1 MPCLAFTSTRNAS
14 ALSIRSLTG
23 YAVFLFAFALLHLQ
37 ARGDQAISADSF
49 VDTAGVNVHLGFWGT
64 PYRTNFPAVLS
75 ALQGLG
81 VRHVRDGLYNY
92 GTDAGAYY
100 YQQHDSLAAVG
111 ISTTYMA
118 PIYTPTSLLL
128 AYPGLVNDFEGYEG
142 PNEYDVSGDPDW
154 AANLTYYQTLL
165 YQTVRSNPTTAM
177 YPVLGPS
184 LVNSTSW
191 LQVPSLATYMD
202 YGNLHNY
209 YAGYNPGSATI
220 YGIPAAVQNLQ
231 AGWGSVPI
239 ITTETGYTYQGFMDI
254 PDDIGGTYMPRV
266 FLEQYLNGILRTYDY
281 ELVDV
286 QSDHTQYGLLTADL
300 TPRPAYTAM
309 ANLLNLLS
317 DPGPAFTLSSLAFT
331 LDGDTTN
338 VNHLLMQKRD
348 GSFWLALWIES
359 QDYDQVNQLY
369 LSVPNQAI
377 TLSVPAFTSAPTVYQ
392 FDSSGN
398 ITASS
403 LTDGSSFPLSV
414 SPNVMIV
421 QIIPPANSLSPTVPQ
436 PEAVQPLSRRRSD

>member
-1 MPCLAFTSTRNAS
+1 L
-14 ALSIRSLTG
+14 
-23 YAVFLFAFALLHLQ
+23 
-37 ARGDQAISADSF
+37 
-49 VDTAGVNVHLGFWGT
+49 
-64 PYRTNFPAVLS
+64 
-75 ALQGLG
+75 
-81 VRHVRDGLYNY
+81 
-92 GTDAGAYY
+92 
-100 YQQHDSLAAVG
+100 
-111 ISTTYMA
+111 
-118 PIYTPTSLLL
+118 
-128 AYPGLVNDFEGYEG
+128 
-142 PNEYDVSGDPDW
+142 DW

-184 LVNSTSW
+184 LVNTTSW

-231 AGWGSVPI
+231 AGWGNVPI
-239 ITTETGYTYQGFMDI
+239 ITTETGYTYQGYMDI

-331 LDGDTTN
+331 LDGNIAN

-403 LTDGSSFPLSV
+403 LTEGSSFPLSV

-421 QIIPPANSLSPTVPQ
+421 QIIPPANSLYPTVPQ
-436 PEAVQPLSRRRSD
+436 PESVQPLFRPRSN

>member
-1 MPCLAFTSTRNAS
+1 MPCQRLTSARNAPF
-14 ALSIRSLTG
+14 LSIRSLACC
-23 YAVFLFAFALLHLQ
+23 AVLFVFTLSHPQ

-49 VDTAGVNVHLGFWGT
+49 VDTAGVNVHLSFWDT
-64 PYRTNFPAVLS
+64 PYRTNFPGVLS

-92 GTDAGAYY
+92 GADASAYY
-100 YQQHDSLAAVG
+100 YQQHDSLAGVG
-111 ISTTYMA
+111 ISTIYSV
-118 PIYTPTSLLL
+118 PINTPTSLVV
-128 AYPGLVNDFEGYEG
+128 AYPNLVTDFEGYEG
-142 PNEYDVSGDPDW
+142 PNEYDLSGDPDW
-154 AANLTYYQTLL
+154 ASNLTVYQTLL
-165 YQTVRSNPTTAM
+165 YQTVRYNPTTAM

-191 LQVPSLATYMD
+191 PQVSSLATYMD
-202 YGNLHNY
+202 FGNLHNY
-209 YAGYNPGSATI
+209 YAGYNPGTTTTS
-220 YGIPAAVQNLQ
+220 GIPTAIQNLQ

-239 ITTETGYTYQGFMDI
+239 ITTETGYIYQDYMSI
-254 PDDIGGTYMPRV
+254 AYDIGGTYMPRV
-266 FLEQYLNGILRTYDY
+266 LLEQYLNGILRTYDY
-281 ELVDV
+281 ELVDI

-317 DPGPAFTLSSLAFT
+317 DPGPVFALTSLGFTLN
-331 LDGDTTN
+331 GDTTN

-369 LSVPNQAI
+369 LSVPNQPI

-398 ITASS
+398 ITTSS
-403 LTDGSSFPLSV
+403 LPAGSSFPLSV

-421 QIIPPANSLSPTVPQ
+421 QIIPPGTPLSTTSGAASLSPA
-436 PEAVQPLSRRRSD
+436 E